1 MSQIYNG
8 SFVLGNTSA
17 TTLSAGEG
25 IKIDTSVPGTI
36 GISTDETVLWT
47 GTETLNDNS
56 VIHCSERLDNF
67 SRIDLCAAG
76 YGTQRNAQVVSFIPQ
91 ISESSSG
98 TDNSFS
104 VIFTNYPGGASL
116 GMRFN
121 VFLFSNDGGTDIS
134 LSKSH
139 QFSIVGTT
147 VSTGT
152 PNTTLY
158 RVVGINRISGGN

>member
-1 MSQIYNG
+1 MSINPKAIRG
-8 SFVLGNTSA
+8 PVTAVPVVAGKGVRFVQDVENNRVVA
-17 TTLSAGEG
+17 EA
-25 IKIDTSVPGTI
+25 
-36 GISTDETVLWT
+36 DETVLWT
-47 GTETLNDNS
+47 GAETLNDNS

-67 SRIDLCAAG
+67 SRIDLYAAG

-91 ISESSSG
+91 ISESGSG
-98 TDNSFS
+98 TDNTFS

-158 RVVGINRISGGN
+158 RVIGIHRIANT